1 MKQQWTTWILRS
13 MLWNVRPRV
22 PFAQS
27 LEVLVGF
34 EALWTA
40 SLEAGWGPGG
50 THGGKVLCLT
60 HL

>member
-1 MKQQWTTWILRS
+1 
-13 MLWNVRPRV
+13 MLWNIRPRV